1 MEEVN
6 KGAFVCVW
14 TDEIGDDTKDGALK
28 AAMLNLKSSTNSE
41 IFFMIIPSRAPIE
54 DFKAI
59 FDDIGLVMDLRNDP
73 NVISK
78 MIQMMINTVICN

>member
-1 MEEVN
+1 
-6 KGAFVCVW
+6 
-14 TDEIGDDTKDGALK
+14 
-28 AAMLNLKSSTNSE
+28 
-41 IFFMIIPSRAPIE
+41 MIIPSRAPIE